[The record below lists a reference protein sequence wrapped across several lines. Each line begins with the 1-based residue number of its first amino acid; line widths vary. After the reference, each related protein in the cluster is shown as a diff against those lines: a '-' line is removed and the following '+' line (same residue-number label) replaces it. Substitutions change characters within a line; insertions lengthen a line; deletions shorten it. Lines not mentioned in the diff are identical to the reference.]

1 MVKVLA
7 IVQARMGSSRLP
19 GKVLK
24 EILGRPVLW
33 HLINRLKQAKLI
45 NQIIIATS
53 DNDRDEPIVRFAEEN
68 GIACYAGSESDL
80 VDRLYQAAK
89 RCLADAIVRITADC
103 PLVDPVLVDR
113 IIKLYLDSKGSLDYV
128 SNINPRTYPDGLD
141 VEIFSFQALKKVWE
155 EVKDPF
161 RREWITTNFFEH
173 PEEYRLGNLEHG
185 EDLSHLR
192 WTLDYQE
199 DLDCIVEI
207 YKRLYLDDRVFLM
220 KDILV
225 LLREHPELSEIN
237 KSYAGEDGYIEAKR
251 RMIK

>member
-53 DNDRDEPIVRFAEEN
+53 DNDRDEPIVRFAKEN

-80 VDRLYQAAK
+80 VDRLYQAATK
-89 RCLADAIVRITADC
+89 YLADAIVRITADC

-173 PEEYRLGNLEHG
+173 PEEYHLGNLEHG
-185 EDLSHLR
+185 EDLSRLR

-199 DLDCIVEI
+199 DLDYIVEI
-207 YKRLYLDDRVFLM
+207 YKRLYLDDRVFQM
-220 KDILV
+220 KDILA
-225 LLREHPELSEIN
+225 LLREHPELNEIN